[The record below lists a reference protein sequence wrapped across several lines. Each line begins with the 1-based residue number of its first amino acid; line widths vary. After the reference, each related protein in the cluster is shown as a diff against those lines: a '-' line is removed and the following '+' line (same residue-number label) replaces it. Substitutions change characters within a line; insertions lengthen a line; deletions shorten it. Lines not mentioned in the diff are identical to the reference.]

1 MSEPARVDEA
11 NVERL
16 AAHIGLT
23 IPPGSRAA
31 VAQHLAA
38 LLAAV
43 RVVEE
48 FPLPE
53 GTDPVSRFEP

>member
-1 MSEPARVDEA
+1 MDETD
-11 NVERL
+11 VERL

-31 VAQHLAA
+31 VAHHLVALL

-53 GTDPVSRFEP
+53 TTEPVSRFEP

>member
-11 NVERL
+11 DVERL
-16 AAHIGLT
+16 AAQIGLAIT
-23 IPPGSRAA
+23 PASRAA
-31 VAQHLAA
+31 VAQHLSA

-43 RVVEE
+43 RLVDE

-53 GTDPVSRFEP
+53 TTEPASRFEP

>member
-1 MSEPARVDEA
+1 MSEPVRVDETD
-11 NVERL
+11 VERL

-23 IPPGSRAA
+23 IPPGSREA

-48 FPLPE
+48 FALPE
-53 GTDPVSRFEP
+53 PIEPAPRFDP

>member
-1 MSEPARVDEA
+1 VSEPVRVDETD
-11 NVERL
+11 VERL

-48 FPLPE
+48 FALPE
-53 GTDPVSRFEP
+53 TTEPASRFEP

>member
-1 MSEPARVDEA
+1 VDETD
-11 NVERL
+11 VERL

-53 GTDPVSRFEP
+53 TTEPAWRFEP

>member
-1 MSEPARVDEA
+1 
-11 NVERL
+11 
-16 AAHIGLT
+16 
-23 IPPGSRAA
+23 
-31 VAQHLAA
+31 VAQHLVALL

-53 GTDPVSRFEP
+53 TTEEPVSRFEP

>member
-1 MSEPARVDEA
+1 VSEPARVDETD
-11 NVERL
+11 VERL
-16 AAHIGLT
+16 AAHVGLT

-31 VAQHLAA
+31 VAQHLAT

-53 GTDPVSRFEP
+53 TTEPAWRFEP